1 MPEASVKI
9 MLLDYLILYSPKTME
24 RIGFIGLGIMGKPM
38 AQNLLKAGYSLVVY
52 NRSRPAMEALADEG
66 AVLAESPQAVAQQ
79 TEVVISCVSDSPD
92 VEAVALGSK
101 GVIEGAKPGALYI
114 DMSTIAPATA
124 RKVYTALKEKGVDAL
139 DAPVSGGDIGA
150 QQGTLSIMVGGD
162 ATAFQRSLPILQTM
176 GKKIIYIGEAGAGQ
190 VTKACNQI
198 VVALTVQA
206 VAEALTL
213 AKKAGVD
220 VARVRD
226 ALMGGFAQSRVLE
239 VHGKRILDGDF
250 QPGFKLNLHRK
261 DMAIVLQTGREVGV
275 PLLGSAQVTT
285 LMDALIAQGNGDLDN
300 AALATLYEQLSDIS

>member
-101 GVIEGAKPGALYI
+101 GVIEGAKPGSLYI

-124 RKVYTALKEKGVDAL
+124 RKVYTALKEKGVNAL